1 MPFHEITRAVC
12 SGPTRA
18 MAHVAEPVPTQLS
31 PKPSASRLAMIV
43 ARLSQALR
51 SKA

>member
-1 MPFHEITRAVC
+1 MPFQEITRAVC

-18 MAHVAEPVPTQLS
+18 IAQVAEPVPTQLS
-31 PKPSASRLAMIV
+31 PKPSASRLTMMAP
-43 ARLSQALR
+43 RLSQALR